1 MSIYPRVIGL
11 VTTYK
16 SEHLIIATLET
27 LAAQDYP
34 NFEVIICDD
43 CSPDN
48 TFTICCDF
56 AKQHPNFKVIRN
68 EVNLGWFANSEKL
81 WKIAVDQSDYCFLNP
96 HDDHL
101 LPGFVSE
108 QVEIL
113 LQYPKAVLCI
123 PGMENRFKNGDR
135 FISTYLNPTGKT
147 DPVDRVLSILDRGGN
162 RWWAAYHGLFK
173 SSAVKQIIPVKKLR
187 FGEKEFCADLLWL
200 IEVSFL
206 GEFVHSKNV
215 LFSKNYDSKS
225 LSASWKHGIFNKAAL
240 WIAILD
246 CINRSPLS
254 GDEKGKIRKGILSLF
269 AGKIARRVKI

>member
-1 MSIYPRVIGL
+1 MSNSPKVVGL

-48 TFTICCDF
+48 TFRICCDF

-68 EVNLGWFANSEKL
+68 EANLGWFANSEKL

-101 LPGFVSE
+101 LPGFVSQ

-113 LQYPKAVLCI
+113 RGNPKAVLCI

-147 DPVDRVLSILDRGGN
+147 DPVDRVLSILDRAGY
-162 RWWAAYHGLFK
+162 RWWAAYHGLYK

-187 FGEKEFCADLLWL
+187 FGEKEFFADLLWL
-200 IEVSFL
+200 LEIAFL
-206 GEFVHSKNV
+206 GEFVHSKNI

-225 LSASWKHGIFNKAAL
+225 LSASWKHGILNKAAL
-240 WIAILD
+240 WSGILE
-246 CINRSPLS
+246 CINRSPLP
-254 GDEKGKIRKGILSLF
+254 GDEKGRIRKGIFSLF
-269 AGKIARRVKI
+269 SGKIARRIKI

>member
-1 MSIYPRVIGL
+1 MSIYPKVIGL

-43 CSPDN
+43 YSPDN

-56 AKQHPNFKVIRN
+56 ATQHPNFKVIRN
-68 EVNLGWFANSEKL
+68 ESNLGWFANSEKG
-81 WKIAVDQSDYCFLNP
+81 WKIAVDQSDYCFLSP

-101 LPGFVSE
+101 LPAFVSE
-108 QVEIL
+108 QVEIMT
-113 LQYPKAVLCI
+113 QNPKAVLCI
-123 PGMENRFKNGDR
+123 PGMENRFKDGNR
-135 FISTYLNPTGKT
+135 FISTYLNPTEKP
-147 DPVDRVLSILDRGGN
+147 DPVDRVLSILDRGGHH
-162 RWWAAYHGLFK
+162 WWAAYHGLFK
-173 SSAVKQIIPVKKLR
+173 SSTVKQIIPVKKLR

-200 IEVSFL
+200 IEISFL

-225 LSASWKHGIFNKAAL
+225 LSASWKHGILNKAAL
-240 WIAILD
+240 WIGILD
-246 CINRSPLS
+246 CIKQSPLL
-254 GDEKGKIRKGILSLF
+254 GDEKGRIRKGIFSLF
-269 AGKIARRVKI
+269 TRKIARRIKI